1 MQYLT
6 CLTTAIVISA
16 HSIIYRDLKPDNV
29 GFDVRDDVKLF
40 DFGLARE
47 LPPRR
52 QDDLYDTTLY
62 NLSVQT
68 GSLRYMAPEV
78 AIGKPY
84 NLKAD
89 VYSFGILL
97 WQILSLET
105 PFSGYNVRMHKN
117 MVVGAGARPK
127 IKQKWPSDVAF
138 VMRNCWSANIKN
150 RLNFDET
157 QNILKD
163 VIYKNTGAGSDEL
176 EWTSKTARSL

>member
-1 MQYLT
+1 MLPEGSSPPVRYKDNIFDYVVMT
-6 CLTTAIVISA
+6 CHAK
-16 HSIIYRDLKPDNV
+16 Y
-29 GFDVRDDVKLF
+29 
-40 DFGLARE
+40 LARAQIWV
-47 LPPRR
+47 LH
-52 QDDLYDTTLY
+52 
-62 NLSVQT
+62 
-68 GSLRYMAPEV
+68 
-78 AIGKPY
+78 
-84 NLKAD
+84 LKAD
-89 VYSFGILL
+89 VYLFGILL